1 VLVGDNIVEPT
12 SLHKKEKTTCVNYDK
27 IAPAQHRLYH

>member
-1 VLVGDNIVEPT
+1 MVGDNIVEPP

-27 IAPAQHRLYH
+27 IGTE